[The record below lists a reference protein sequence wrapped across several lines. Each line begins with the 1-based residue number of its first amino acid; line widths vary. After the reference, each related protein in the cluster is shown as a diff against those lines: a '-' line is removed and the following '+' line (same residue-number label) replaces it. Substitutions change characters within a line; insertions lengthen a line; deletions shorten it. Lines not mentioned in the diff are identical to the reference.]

1 MEGRTRIKICGMSEP
16 VRAREAA
23 AAGVDALG
31 FIFAAASLR
40 QVQPERAREIIAELP
55 PFVDAV
61 GVFVNEE
68 AGVIRDIAQYCGLT
82 MIQLHGDEDP
92 EFCRAMP
99 LRVMKAIRVG
109 EHSVAADLSPYRG
122 CVSAFLLDTFQPG
135 VAGGTGQSFDWRL
148 VARLA
153 PPAPV
158 VLAGGLN
165 PDNVGEAI
173 ASVYPFA
180 VDFNSGLE
188 KAPGLKD
195 PDLIHR
201 AVAAV
206 GRADS
211 R

>member
-1 MEGRTRIKICGMSEP
+1 MEGRTRIKICGMTEP
-16 VRAREAA
+16 VRAREAV

-31 FIFAAASLR
+31 FIFAAASPRRVL
-40 QVQPERAREIIAELP
+40 PEQAREIIASLP

-68 AGVIRDIAQYCGLT
+68 AGVVRDIAQYCGLT
-82 MIQLHGDEDP
+82 MLQLHGEEDP
-92 EFCRAMP
+92 DFCRSMP

-109 EHSVAADLSPYRG
+109 EHSLAADLGTYRG
-122 CVSAFLLDTFQPG
+122 CVSAFLLDTYQPG
-135 VAGGTGQSFDWRL
+135 IAGGTGESFDWQL

-158 VLAGGLN
+158 VLAGGLT

-173 ASVYPFA
+173 ARVRPFA

-188 KAPGLKD
+188 SAPGIKD
-195 PDLIHR
+195 SSLLRR

-206 GRADS
+206 GRADG